1 MSRRPLPAAIY
12 WRRRLLLLAVVLLVV
27 WGAVQLW
34 PSGGG
39 SDLTPR
45 ATAPRT
51 TATPGSDG
59 DGETTVS
66 LASSGTACQAE
77 DVRIVPSVRA
87 DQRAGESVDL
97 DLVVS
102 TTSTKACTLTL
113 GADDVLAVVSAGK
126 TAVWDSSVC
135 RTALVSD
142 PVGLSPGWSTVV
154 PVRWSGRGSGGGC
167 SPQEGYASPGRYTV
181 RVGTLGG
188 EPGATTF
195 RLGQPKPKPK
205 PTKKPSHEA
214 SDDET
219 KPSPKPSSSSSSPSP
234 KPSASASRR

>member
-27 WGAVQLW
+27 WGAIQLW
-34 PSGGG
+34 PNGGG
-39 SDLTPR
+39 DDPTPR

-51 TATPGSDG
+51 TATPAAGS

-66 LASSGTACQAE
+66 LASSGTACDAE
-77 DVRIVPSVRA
+77 DVRIVPSVRP
-87 DQRAGESVDL
+87 DQRAGEPVDVDL
-97 DLVVS
+97 IVS

-113 GADDVLAVVSAGK
+113 RPNDVLAVISAGS

-135 RTALVSD
+135 KTSLVTD
-142 PVGLSPGWSTVV
+142 PIGLSPGWSTVAS
-154 PVRWSGRGSGGGC
+154 VRWSGRGSGGGC
-167 SPQEGYASPGRYTV
+167 SPREGYASPGRYTM

-195 RLGQPKPKPK
+195 RLEQPKPKPK
-205 PTKKPSHEA
+205 PSRTTPSPKKSEDKKSDDDEKKPSP
-214 SDDET
+214 T
-219 KPSPKPSSSSSSPSP
+219 
-234 KPSASASRR
+234 PSASPSER